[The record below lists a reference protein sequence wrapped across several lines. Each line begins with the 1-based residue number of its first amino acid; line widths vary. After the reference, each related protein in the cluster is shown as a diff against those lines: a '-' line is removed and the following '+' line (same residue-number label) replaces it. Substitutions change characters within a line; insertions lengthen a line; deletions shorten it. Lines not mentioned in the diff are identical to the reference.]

1 MGLSDQVLI
10 VDDDPGFQRLVESV
24 LVPTGVQCLA
34 VRTGEEALKLLET
47 GKPKLMIIDGLLP
60 GIRGDEVAIRAR
72 AKWGPG
78 ELPMIFVSAFF
89 RDIKS
94 RQRLLNV
101 IKVDAVLHKPISVED
116 LKRAIARFPGMTPE
130 PQALQPEEELELDI
144 TTAVELLTDFLV
156 LAAERTANMRA
167 ALPELRG
174 KDSKAAAK
182 MFRTEAHRFR
192 GTGASFGLPE
202 VTRLG
207 AQMEDLFEKHKD
219 GPLTAASLAAM
230 TGMLDALEVKLVRAG
245 ATVPLPG
252 GAKGAR
258 PLKVLVVDG
267 SGDLALS
274 CSEAAGK
281 GEPVRLFPDPHGAL
295 LSALEEK
302 PDVVFIAADRP
313 GIDGLEVCH
322 DFVKAG
328 VGPVVLM
335 AADAGFSARLKA
347 QAKGATGYVHRLPDA
362 AALLKLAADF
372 AGPPRGVSVLALAA
386 DRTLLGLVAEALA
399 ADALAVTPCLDP
411 RELFEALDQSSP
423 ALVVLAT
430 ELKGVNG
437 LSLLKAIRADAR
449 HGQLPVIVLARGEAR
464 KERLEAFEAGADD
477 VLSAPVNPQ
486 ELLARV
492 RVQVRRR
499 AQCMQNRGAT
509 LPSFPNLQIL
519 LEELERAI
527 LLARRGRTLALL
539 VFEGALGAL
548 QQARGRLEADASV
561 AAMGARLKSSFRVS
575 DVVAHLGEARFGVLL
590 HDVSLKDA
598 QRLLEHNLSF
608 FSDGGPFGEN
618 VTLTV
623 KGALSSFP
631 EERGGASAMVDA
643 ALKALH
649 HASSESA
656 NELHRDDRRG

>member
-1 MGLSDQVLI
+1 MALSEQVLI
-10 VDDDPGFQRLVESV
+10 VDDDPGFHRLVESV
-24 LVPTGVQCLA
+24 LVPTGVKCLA
-34 VRTGEEALKLLET
+34 VRTGEEALKLIEHS
-47 GKPKLMIIDGLLP
+47 KPKLMIIDGLLP
-60 GIRGDEVAIRAR
+60 GIRGDEVASRAR
-72 AKWGPG
+72 ARWPQSQ
-78 ELPMIFVSAFF
+78 LPMLFVSAFF

-174 KDSKAAAK
+174 KDAKAAVK
-182 MFRTEAHRFR
+182 IFRTEAHRFR

-202 VTRLG
+202 ITRLG
-207 AQMEDLFEKHKD
+207 AQMEDLFEKFKD
-219 GPLTAASLAAM
+219 GPLTAAALASMA
-230 TGMLDALEVKLVRAG
+230 GMLDALEVKLVRAG

-252 GAKGAR
+252 GAQVAR
-258 PLKVLVVDG
+258 PLKVVVVDG

-281 GEPVRLFPDPHGAL
+281 GLPVRLFPDPNGAL

-313 GIDGLEVCH
+313 GIDGLEVCQ

-335 AADAGFSARLKA
+335 SGDAGFAARLKA
-347 QAKGATGYVHRLPDA
+347 QAKGAAGYVHRLPDFSS
-362 AALLKLAADF
+362 LLKIAADF
-372 AGPPRGVSVLALAA
+372 AGIPRGVSVLALAGA
-386 DRTLLGLVAEALA
+386 RALLGTVAETLS
-399 ADALAVTPCLDP
+399 ADGLAVTPCLDP
-411 RELFEALDQSSP
+411 RELFDALDQSSP
-423 ALVVLAT
+423 ALVVMAT

-437 LSLLKAIRADAR
+437 LSLLKALRADAR
-449 HGQLPVIVLARGEAR
+449 HGQLPVVVLAKGDSR

-477 VLSAPVNPQ
+477 VLSTPLNGP

-499 AQCMQNRGAT
+499 AQSLQNRGST
-509 LPSFPNLQIL
+509 LPSFPTLEVL

-539 VFEGALGAL
+539 VFEGALVEL
-548 QQARGRLEADASV
+548 QQARGRLEADAAV
-561 AAMGARLKSSFRVS
+561 AAMGARLKASFRVS

-590 HDVSLKDA
+590 HDVSQKDA
-598 QRLLEHNLSF
+598 ERLLKHNLGLF
-608 FSDGGPFGEN
+608 TDGGPFGEN
-618 VTLTV
+618 VTLSV
-623 KGALSSFP
+623 RGALSTFP
-631 EERGGASAMVDA
+631 EERGGPSAMVDV
-643 ALKALH
+643 ALKG
-649 HASSESA
+649 
-656 NELHRDDRRG
+656 LHRASNP

>member
-1 MGLSDQVLI
+1 M
-10 VDDDPGFQRLVESV
+10 DDDPGFHRLVESV
-24 LVPTGVQCLA
+24 LVPTGVKCLA
-34 VRTGEEALKLLET
+34 VRTGEEALKLIENS
-47 GKPKLMIIDGLLP
+47 KPKLMIIDGLLP
-60 GIRGDEVAIRAR
+60 GIRGDEVALRAR
-72 AKWGPG
+72 GRWPQA

-156 LAAERTANMRA
+156 LAAERTANMRG

-174 KDSKAAAK
+174 KDAK
-182 MFRTEAHRFR
+182 TAVKVFRTEAHRFR

-202 VTRLG
+202 VSRLG

-219 GPLTAASLAAM
+219 GPLTAASHASM

-252 GAKGAR
+252 GGKVAR

-281 GEPVRLFPDPHGAL
+281 GELVRLFPDPNGAL
-295 LSALEEK
+295 LSAIEEK

-313 GIDGLEVCH
+313 GIDGLEVCQE
-322 DFVKAG
+322 FVKAG

-335 AADAGFSARLKA
+335 AADAGFAARLKA

-362 AALLKLAADF
+362 ASLLKMAADF

-386 DRTLLGLVAEALA
+386 DRTLLGTVAETLS
-399 ADALAVTPCLDP
+399 ADGLAVTPCLDP

-437 LSLLKAIRADAR
+437 LSLLKALRADAR
-449 HGQLPVIVLARGEAR
+449 HGQLPVVVLAKGDSR
-464 KERLEAFEAGADD
+464 KERIEAFEAGADD
-477 VLSAPVNPQ
+477 VLSAPLNGQ

-499 AQCMQNRGAT
+499 AQSLQNRGAT
-509 LPSFPNLQIL
+509 LPSFPNLATL
-519 LEELERAI
+519 LEELERGI

-539 VFEGALGAL
+539 MFEGALAAM
-548 QQARGRLEADASV
+548 QTARGRLEADAAV
-561 AAMGARLKSSFRVS
+561 AAMGARLKASFRVS
-575 DVVAHLGEARFGVLL
+575 DVVAHLGDARFGVLL
-590 HDVSLKDA
+590 HDVSVKDA
-598 QRLLEHNLSF
+598 ERLLKHNLAF

-618 VTLTV
+618 VTLAV
-623 KGALSSFP
+623 KGALSTFP
-631 EERGGASAMVDA
+631 EERGGPDAMVDV
-643 ALKALH
+643 ALKALQR
-649 HASSESA
+649 ASSLS
-656 NELHRDDRRG
+656 

>member
-1 MGLSDQVLI
+1 MALSEQVLI
-10 VDDDPGFQRLVESV
+10 VDDDPGFHRLVESV
-24 LVPTGVQCLA
+24 LVPTGVKCLA
-34 VRTGEEALKLLET
+34 VRTGEEALKLIEHS
-47 GKPKLMIIDGLLP
+47 KPKLMIIDGLLP
-60 GIRGDEVAIRAR
+60 GIRGDEVASRAR
-72 AKWGPG
+72 ARWPQSQ
-78 ELPMIFVSAFF
+78 LPMLFVSAFF

-174 KDSKAAAK
+174 KDAKAAVK
-182 MFRTEAHRFR
+182 IFRTEAHRFR

-202 VTRLG
+202 ITRLG
-207 AQMEDLFEKHKD
+207 AQMEDLFEKFKD
-219 GPLTAASLAAM
+219 GPLTAAALASMA
-230 TGMLDALEVKLVRAG
+230 GMLDALEVKLVRAG

-252 GAKGAR
+252 GAQVAR
-258 PLKVLVVDG
+258 PLKVVVVDG

-281 GEPVRLFPDPHGAL
+281 GLPVRLFPDPNGAL

-313 GIDGLEVCH
+313 GIDGLEVCQ

-335 AADAGFSARLKA
+335 SGDAGFAARLKA
-347 QAKGATGYVHRLPDA
+347 QAKGAAGYVHRLPDFSS
-362 AALLKLAADF
+362 LLKIAADF
-372 AGPPRGVSVLALAA
+372 AGIPRGVSVLALAG
-386 DRTLLGLVAEALA
+386 DRALLGTVAETLS
-399 ADALAVTPCLDP
+399 ADGLAVTPCLDP
-411 RELFEALDQSSP
+411 RELFDALDQSSP
-423 ALVVLAT
+423 ALVVMAT

-437 LSLLKAIRADAR
+437 LSLLKALRADAR
-449 HGQLPVIVLARGEAR
+449 HGQLPVVVLAKGDSR

-477 VLSAPVNPQ
+477 VLSTPLNGP

-499 AQCMQNRGAT
+499 AQSLQNRGST
-509 LPSFPNLQIL
+509 LPSFPTLEVL

-539 VFEGALGAL
+539 VFEGALVEL
-548 QQARGRLEADASV
+548 QQARGRLEADAAV
-561 AAMGARLKSSFRVS
+561 AAMGARLKASFRVS

-590 HDVSLKDA
+590 HDVSQKDA
-598 QRLLEHNLSF
+598 ERLLKHNLGLF
-608 FSDGGPFGEN
+608 TDGGPFGEN
-618 VTLTV
+618 VTLSV
-623 KGALSSFP
+623 RGALSTFP
-631 EERGGASAMVDA
+631 EERGGPSAMVDV
-643 ALKALH
+643 ALKG
-649 HASSESA
+649 
-656 NELHRDDRRG
+656 LHRASNP

>member
-1 MGLSDQVLI
+1 MLI
-10 VDDDPGFQRLVESV
+10 VDDDPGFHRLVESV
-24 LVPTGVQCLA
+24 LVPTGVKCLA
-34 VRTGEEALKLLET
+34 VRTGEEALKLIENS
-47 GKPKLMIIDGLLP
+47 KPKLMIIDGLLP
-60 GIRGDEVAIRAR
+60 GLRGDEVALRAR
-72 AKWGPG
+72 ARWPQA
-78 ELPMIFVSAFF
+78 ELPMLFVSAFF

-174 KDSKAAAK
+174 KDAKAAVK
-182 MFRTEAHRFR
+182 IFRTEAHRFR
-192 GTGASFGLPE
+192 GTGTSFGLPE

-219 GPLTAASLAAM
+219 GSLTAASLASMA
-230 TGMLDALEVKLVRAG
+230 GMLAALEVKLVRAG
-245 ATVPLPG
+245 ATVSLPG
-252 GAKGAR
+252 GSKAAR

-281 GEPVRLFPDPHGAL
+281 GEPLRLFPDPHGAL
-295 LSALEEK
+295 LSAMEEK

-313 GIDGLEVCH
+313 SIDAFEVCQ

-335 AADAGFSARLKA
+335 AGDAGFAARLKA
-347 QAKGATGYVHRLPDA
+347 QAKGATGYIHRLPDA
-362 AALLKLAADF
+362 VSLLKMAVNF
-372 AGPPRGVSVLALAA
+372 AGPARGVSVLALAA
-386 DRTLLGLVAEALA
+386 DRALLGTVAETLS
-399 ADALAVTPCLDP
+399 ADGLAVTPCLDP
-411 RELFEALDQSSP
+411 RELFEALDQASP

-437 LSLLKAIRADAR
+437 LSLLRALRADAR
-449 HGQLPVIVLARGEAR
+449 HGQLPVVVLAKGDSR

-477 VLSAPVNPQ
+477 VLSDPINPA

-499 AQCMQNRGAT
+499 AESLQNRGST
-509 LPSFPNLQIL
+509 LPSFPDLRTL

-539 VFEGALGAL
+539 VFEGALEAL
-548 QQARGRLEADASV
+548 QQARGRLEADAAV
-561 AAMGARLKSSFRVS
+561 AAMGARLKASFRVS
-575 DVVAHLGEARFGVLL
+575 DVVAHLGAARFGVLL
-590 HDVSLKDA
+590 HDVSQKDA
-598 QRLLEHNLSF
+598 ERLLKHNLSL
-608 FSDGGPFGEN
+608 FSDGGPFGQN
-618 VTLTV
+618 VTLAV
-623 KGALSSFP
+623 KGALCTFP
-631 EERGGASAMVDA
+631 EERGGPDAMVDV
-643 ALKALH
+643 ALKALNC
-649 HASSESA
+649 AS
-656 NELHRDDRRG
+656 H

>member
-1 MGLSDQVLI
+1 MALSEQVLI
-10 VDDDPGFQRLVESV
+10 VDDDPGFHRLVESV
-24 LVPTGVQCLA
+24 LVPTGVKCLA
-34 VRTGEEALKLLET
+34 VRTGEEALKLIEHS
-47 GKPKLMIIDGLLP
+47 KPKLMIIDGLLP
-60 GIRGDEVAIRAR
+60 GIRGDEVASRAR
-72 AKWGPG
+72 ARWPQSQ
-78 ELPMIFVSAFF
+78 LPMLFVSAFF

-174 KDSKAAAK
+174 KDAKAAVK
-182 MFRTEAHRFR
+182 IFRTEAHRFR

-202 VTRLG
+202 ITRLG
-207 AQMEDLFEKHKD
+207 AQMEDLFEKFKD
-219 GPLTAASLAAM
+219 GPLTAAALASMA
-230 TGMLDALEVKLVRAG
+230 GMLDALEVKLVRAG

-252 GAKGAR
+252 GAKVAR
-258 PLKVLVVDG
+258 PLKVVVVDG

-281 GEPVRLFPDPHGAL
+281 GLPVRLFPDPNGAL

-313 GIDGLEVCH
+313 GIDGLEVCQ

-335 AADAGFSARLKA
+335 SGDAGFAARLKA
-347 QAKGATGYVHRLPDA
+347 QAKGAAGYVHRLPDFTS
-362 AALLKLAADF
+362 LLKIAADF
-372 AGPPRGVSVLALAA
+372 AGIPRGVSVLALAG
-386 DRTLLGLVAEALA
+386 DRALLGTVAETLS
-399 ADALAVTPCLDP
+399 ADGLAVTPCLDP
-411 RELFEALDQSSP
+411 RELFDALDQSSP
-423 ALVVLAT
+423 ALVVMAT

-437 LSLLKAIRADAR
+437 LSLLKALRADAR
-449 HGQLPVIVLARGEAR
+449 HGQLPVVVLAKGDSR

-477 VLSAPVNPQ
+477 VLSTPLNGP

-499 AQCMQNRGAT
+499 AQSLQNRGST
-509 LPSFPNLQIL
+509 LPSFPTLEVL

-539 VFEGALGAL
+539 VFEGALVEL
-548 QQARGRLEADASV
+548 QQARGRLEADAAV
-561 AAMGARLKSSFRVS
+561 AAMGARLKASFRVS

-590 HDVSLKDA
+590 HDVSQKDA
-598 QRLLEHNLSF
+598 ERLLKHNLGLF
-608 FSDGGPFGEN
+608 TDGGPFGEN
-618 VTLTV
+618 VTLSV
-623 KGALSSFP
+623 RGALSTFP
-631 EERGGASAMVDA
+631 EERGGPSAMVDV
-643 ALKALH
+643 ALKG
-649 HASSESA
+649 
-656 NELHRDDRRG
+656 LHRASNP